1 MTQAPGNMLLDSWNW
16 VHNQTAYDDNGQW
29 AATGNVNT
37 QLLQEMLAE
46 SLFYL
51 FFSFSA
57 KSTGREYFN
66 TQWLHYHL
74 AKVPNVFPE
83 DVQATLVE
91 LTAISIAQQ
100 VQLQWWM

>member
-1 MTQAPGNMLLDSWNW
+1 MGGNWKCEYS
-16 VHNQTAYDDNGQW
+16 
-29 AATGNVNT
+29 

-46 SLFYL
+46 SLF
-51 FFSFSA
+51 FPFSA

-100 VQLQWWM
+100 GTTQWWM